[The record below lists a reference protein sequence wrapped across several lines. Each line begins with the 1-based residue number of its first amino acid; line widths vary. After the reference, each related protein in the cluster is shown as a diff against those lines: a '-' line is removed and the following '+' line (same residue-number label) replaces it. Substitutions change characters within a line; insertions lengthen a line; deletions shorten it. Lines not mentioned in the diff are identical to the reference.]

1 MAREIKTN
9 RNSTKGKMRKIKT
22 VFSTWSQSV
31 DVNCYTKMLNY
42 GPNYKVQFVGQWCG
56 SVSRAVASNT
66 LGLRFESSHRLILQ
80 LIFVDCIKKRP
91 GVAHLKN

>member
-9 RNSTKGKMRKIKT
+9 INSTKGKMRKIKT

-42 GPNYKVQFVGQWCG
+42 GPNYKVQFVW
-56 SVSRAVASNT
+56 
-66 LGLRFESSHRLILQ
+66 LLILIGSTAATFYFIGKS
-80 LIFVDCIKKRP
+80 LIDFLVII
-91 GVAHLKN
+91 G